1 MTAALLAVLLAAA
14 APASRAAARPAAA
27 SREPRKAADASAAL
41 RTGRYADALQAAVA
55 RLTRAPEDRAAT
67 LIAARA
73 EMALG
78 RTAEARRRLE
88 AANAARPDDLPVR
101 DALMRLYEEV
111 GDRAALA
118 PLIDASYADWN
129 GGHVDRARPADLLA
143 IATAARLDDNW
154 KDANQVLRDAARAD
168 PRDPAPNLDWGLLLL
183 TKHNAS
189 DAEASFRQV
198 LKVDPD
204 NPEAHVGLA
213 RAAVDDRY
221 DAVTARAEIAAALA
235 VNPAHAGALA
245 LRAELGLDGEDFAAA
260 RADVAAIRRLNPNDR
275 GAFRVEAAAA
285 RLLDDA
291 AGYAQARDSDLAVH
305 PHDGQ
310 LFAFVADA
318 LARQRR
324 YEEARA
330 VAADGVAADPGDAA
344 CLSTL
349 AVSLLRLGDE
359 AAGVETLRR
368 AWKRD
373 PYDRRTYNLL
383 DLYEKVI
390 PADTVTVSTAHLQ
403 FRVPRD
409 ARVAVQ
415 EVVGPYLEARY
426 RDDVIRYGFEPRG
439 PVTFELFADPRQ
451 FAVRTTGLPAIGV
464 SAVCFGR
471 VITSESPTNH
481 AFNWGMVLTHELAHV
496 FAIELSRSRVPRWFT
511 EGLSEV
517 EAARARSEW
526 TRHDDADLYGAWRRG
541 EIPSLADLSH
551 AFLGAHSGDEAGRAY
566 ALAAEAVG
574 WLERRFGFGAVRA
587 ALVAYG
593 RGERGA
599 RVLEQVS
606 GMPIAE
612 LDRAFRE
619 DLARRLDR
627 FASQYVPTEWL
638 GPDVA
643 PDSAPARGIAA
654 MARGELEPARNLL
667 ARARALP
674 HPSPGEA
681 AATFFLAGD
690 VALARRDADAAVA
703 ALQGL
708 LGMGPPARDGYDV
721 QVRLALA
728 ELHRRDRAAAEA
740 HLRRALTFDAR
751 RVEPH
756 ALLAELLGTEQR
768 VDDQLTELEAALRL
782 DPHNDRAAKQVVFAE
797 SRRGHTARVIEFA
810 PIATFIDPAS
820 PDLYATLGRALAAS
834 GKRAEAAAAFERAL
848 VFQASDP
855 VALHL
860 QLAAL
865 YDGLGERA
873 RAAAHRAAAGQ

>member
-1 MTAALLAVLLAAA
+1 MNTKPMTPALLAVLLAVAGP
-14 APASRAAARPAAA
+14 APRAAAARPARTAA
-27 SREPRKAADASAAL
+27 ATTGDGSAAL
-41 RTGRYADALQAAVA
+41 RTGHYADALRSAGA
-55 RLTRAPEDRAAT
+55 RLARAPSDRAAT
-67 LIAARA
+67 LVAARA
-73 EMALG
+73 ELALG
-78 RTAEARRRLE
+78 QSAEARRRLE
-88 AANAARPDDLPVR
+88 AAAAARPDDLPVR
-101 DALMRLYEEV
+101 DALMRLYEEL

-129 GGHVDRARPADLLA
+129 GGNVDRTRAADLLA

-183 TKHNAS
+183 AKHNAT
-189 DAEASFRQV
+189 DAESSFRQV
-198 LKVDPD
+198 LKVDAD

-221 DAVTARAEIAAALA
+221 DAITARAEIAAALA
-235 VNPAHAGALA
+235 INPVHAGALA

-260 RADVAAIRRLNPNDR
+260 RDDVAAIRRLNPHDR

-285 RLLDDA
+285 RLLDDTR
-291 AGYAQARDSDLAVH
+291 GYDRARDEDLNVH

-310 LFAFVADA
+310 FFAFVADA

-349 AVSLLRLGDE
+349 AVSLLRIGDE

-390 PADTVTVSTAHLQ
+390 PANTVTVSTAHLQ
-403 FRVPRD
+403 FRIPHA
-409 ARVAVQ
+409 ARTAVQ

-426 RDDVIRYGFEPRG
+426 REDVARYGFEPRG

-496 FAIELSRSRVPRWFT
+496 FAIELSRARVPRWFT
-511 EGLSEV
+511 EGLSEI
-517 EAARARSEW
+517 EAARARPEW
-526 TRHDDADLYGAWRRG
+526 TRHDDADLYGAWRRA
-541 EIPSLADLSH
+541 EIPSLAGLSD

-574 WLERRFGFGAVRA
+574 FLERRFGFGAVRA

-599 RVLEQVS
+599 PVLEHVA

-619 DLARRLDR
+619 DLAGRLDR

-643 PDSAPARGIAA
+643 HDSPAARGIAA
-654 MARGELEPARNLL
+654 MAR
-667 ARARALP
+667 
-674 HPSPGEA
+674 
-681 AATFFLAGD
+681 
-690 VALARRDADAAVA
+690 
-703 ALQGL
+703 
-708 LGMGPPARDGYDV
+708 
-721 QVRLALA
+721 A
-728 ELHRRDRAAAEA
+728 EL
-740 HLRRALTFDAR
+740 
-751 RVEPH
+751 
-756 ALLAELLGTEQR
+756 
-768 VDDQLTELEAALRL
+768 
-782 DPHNDRAAKQVVFAE
+782 
-797 SRRGHTARVIEFA
+797 
-810 PIATFIDPAS
+810 
-820 PDLYATLGRALAAS
+820 
-834 GKRAEAAAAFERAL
+834 
-848 VFQASDP
+848 
-855 VALHL
+855 
-860 QLAAL
+860 
-865 YDGLGERA
+865 
-873 RAAAHRAAAGQ
+873 

>member
-1 MTAALLAVLLAAA
+1 MTPALLGVLLALAG
-14 APASRAAARPAAA
+14 PPPRAAAN
-27 SREPRKAADASAAL
+27 KTADPSAAL
-41 RTGRYADALQAAVA
+41 RTGHYADALRIAGA
-55 RLTRAPEDRAAT
+55 RLSRAPEDRAAT
-67 LIAARA
+67 LAAARA
-73 EMALG
+73 ELALG
-78 RTAEARRRLE
+78 RVGEARRRLE
-88 AANAARPDDLPVR
+88 AAAAARPDDLPLR

-129 GGHVDRARPADLLA
+129 GGHVDRTRAADLLA

-168 PRDPAPNLDWGLLLL
+168 PHDPAPNLEWGLLLL
-183 TKHNAS
+183 AKHNAT
-189 DAEASFRQV
+189 DAESSFRQV
-198 LKVDPD
+198 LKVDAD
-204 NPEAHVGLA
+204 NPDAHVGLA

-235 VNPAHAGALA
+235 INPAHAGALA

-260 RADVAAIRRLNPNDR
+260 RADVAAIRRVNPRDR
-275 GAFRVEAAAA
+275 GAFRVEGAAA

-291 AGYAQARDSDLAVH
+291 AGYGRAREEDLAAH

-310 LFAFVADA
+310 FFAFVADA

-324 YEEARA
+324 YDEARA
-330 VAADGVAADPGDAA
+330 VAADGVAADPGDAD

-349 AVSLLRLGDE
+349 ATSLLRLGDE
-359 AAGVETLRR
+359 AAGVEALRR

-390 PADTVTVSTAHLQ
+390 PAQYVTVPTAHLR
-403 FRVPRD
+403 FRVPRE
-409 ARVAVQ
+409 ARAAIQ

-426 RDDVIRYGFEPRG
+426 SDDVARYGFAPGG
-439 PVTFELFADPRQ
+439 PITFELFADPRQ

-471 VITSESPTNH
+471 VITSESPTNR

-496 FAIELSRSRVPRWFT
+496 FAIELSRARVPRWFT

-517 EAARARSEW
+517 EAARARPEW

-541 EIPSLADLSH
+541 EIPSLADLSD
-551 AFLGAHSGDEAGRAY
+551 AFLGARSGDQAGRAY
-566 ALAAEAVG
+566 ALAADAVG
-574 WLERRFGFGAVRA
+574 FLERRFGFAAVRA

-599 RVLEQVS
+599 GVLERLA
-606 GMPIAE
+606 GMPVAA
-612 LDRAFRE
+612 LDRAFRD
-619 DLARRLDR
+619 DLGGRLQR
-627 FASQYVPTEWL
+627 FAAQYLPTEWL

-654 MARGELEPARNLL
+654 MARGDLDAGRHLL

-681 AATFFLAGD
+681 AATLFLAGE
-690 VALARRDADAAVA
+690 VALARRDADAAIA
-703 ALQGL
+703 ALEGL
-708 LGMGPPARDGYDV
+708 LGLGPPARDGYDV

-728 ELHRRDRAAAEA
+728 EIHRGERSAAEA
-740 HLRRALTFDAR
+740 HLRRALDFDSR

-756 ALLAELLGTEQR
+756 ALLAELLGDQQR
-768 VDDQLTELEAALRL
+768 VDDQLAQLEAALRL
-782 DPHNDRAAKQVVFAE
+782 DPHNDRVAKQVVFAE
-797 SRRGHTARVIEFA
+797 ARRGHTARVIELA

-820 PDLYATLGRALAAS
+820 ADLYATLGRALAAT

-873 RAAAHRAAAGQ
+873 RAAAHRAAAGR

>member
-14 APASRAAARPAAA
+14 GPAPRAAAARPAARLA
-27 SREPRKAADASAAL
+27 EAKRADAAAAL
-41 RTGRYADALQAAVA
+41 RAGAYADALHLAVA
-55 RLTRAPEDRAAT
+55 RLARAPEDRAAT
-67 LIAARA
+67 LVAARA
-73 EMALG
+73 ELSLG
-78 RTAEARRRLE
+78 RVGEARRRLE
-88 AANAARPDDLPVR
+88 AAAAARPDDLPVR

-111 GDRAALA
+111 GDRTALA

-129 GGHVDRARPADLLA
+129 GGRVDRTRPADLLA

-154 KDANQVLRDAARAD
+154 KDANQVLRDAAGAD
-168 PRDPAPNLDWGLLLL
+168 PRDPTPNLDWGLLLL
-183 TKHNAS
+183 AKHNAT
-189 DAEASFRQV
+189 DAESSFRQV
-198 LKVDPD
+198 LKVDAD
-204 NPEAHVGLA
+204 NADAHVGLA

-221 DAVTARAEIAAALA
+221 DAITARAEIASALA
-235 VNPAHAGALA
+235 INPVHAGALA
-245 LRAELGLDGEDFAAA
+245 LRAELGLDGEDFTGA
-260 RADVAAIRRLNPNDR
+260 RADVAAIRRLNPHDR

-291 AGYAQARDSDLAVH
+291 GAYARARDEDLTVH

-310 LFAFVADA
+310 FFAFVAEA

-324 YEEARA
+324 YDEARA
-330 VAADGVAADPGDAA
+330 MAAEGVAADPSDAA

-349 AVSLLRLGDE
+349 AISLLRLGDE
-359 AAGVETLRR
+359 TAGIEALRR

-383 DLYEKVI
+383 ELYEKVI
-390 PADTVTVSTAHLQ
+390 PADSVTVSTAHLH

-409 ARVAVQ
+409 ARTAVA

-426 RDDVIRYGFEPRG
+426 RDDVARYGFEPRG
-439 PVTFELFADPRQ
+439 PITFELYADPRQ

-496 FAIELSRSRVPRWFT
+496 FAIELSRARVPRWFT

-517 EAARARSEW
+517 EAARARPEW

-541 EIPSLADLSH
+541 EIPSLADLSD

-574 WLERRFGFGAVRA
+574 WIERRFGFAAVRA
-587 ALVAYG
+587 ALLAYG
-593 RGERGA
+593 QGARGA
-599 RVLEQVS
+599 RVLEQIA
-606 GMPIAE
+606 GMPVAE

-619 DLARRLDR
+619 DLGRRLDR
-627 FASQYVPTEWL
+627 FAGQYLPTEWL
-638 GPDVA
+638 GADVPPESPA
-643 PDSAPARGIAA
+643 ARGIAA
-654 MARGELEPARNLL
+654 MARGQLEAARNSL

-681 AATFFLAGD
+681 AATLFLAGD
-690 VALARRDADAAVA
+690 VALARRDADAAVD
-703 ALQGL
+703 ALEGL
-708 LGMGPPARDGYDV
+708 LGLGPPARDGYDV

-728 ELHRRDRAAAEA
+728 ELHRRDRASAEA
-740 HLRRALTFDAR
+740 HLRRALAFDSR

-756 ALLAELLGTEQR
+756 ALLAELLGNQQR
-768 VDDQLTELEAALRL
+768 VDDQLAELEAALRL
-782 DPHNDRAAKQVVFAE
+782 DPHNDRTAKQVVFAE
-797 SRRGHTARVIEFA
+797 ARRGHTARVIEFA

-820 PDLYATLGRALAAS
+820 ADLYATLGRALAAS

-855 VALHL
+855 IALHL
-860 QLAAL
+860 QLAGL
-865 YDGLGERA
+865 YEGLGERA
-873 RAAAHRAAAGQ
+873 RAAAHRAAASR

>member
-1 MTAALLAVLLAAA
+1 MA
-14 APASRAAARPAAA
+14 
-27 SREPRKAADASAAL
+27 
-41 RTGRYADALQAAVA
+41 
-55 RLTRAPEDRAAT
+55 RAPEDRAAT
-67 LIAARA
+67 LVAARA

-78 RTAEARRRLE
+78 RIAEARRRLE
-88 AANAARPDDLPVR
+88 AAAADRPDDLPVR
-101 DALMRLYEEV
+101 DALMRLYEEL

-129 GGHVDRARPADLLA
+129 GGHVDRTRPADLLA

-183 TKHNAS
+183 AKHNAT
-189 DAEASFRQV
+189 DAESSFRQV
-198 LKVDPD
+198 LKVDAD

-221 DAVTARAEIAAALA
+221 DAITARAEIAAALA
-235 VNPAHAGALA
+235 INPVHAGALA

-260 RADVAAIRRLNPNDR
+260 RADVAAIRRLNPHDR

-291 AGYAQARDSDLAVH
+291 AGTRARATKISDVH

-310 LFAFVADA
+310 FFAFVADA

-349 AVSLLRLGDE
+349 AISLLRLGDE
-359 AAGVETLRR
+359 AAGVEALRR

-390 PADTVTVSTAHLQ
+390 PARHRDGVDGAPAVPGSARRPRRRPGGRRPVSRGAL
-403 FRVPRD
+403 PR
-409 ARVAVQ
+409 R
-415 EVVGPYLEARY
+415 
-426 RDDVIRYGFEPRG
+426 RG
-439 PVTFELFADPRQ
+439 PVRVRAARAGHVR
-451 FAVRTTGLPAIGV
+451 AVRRIRASSP
-464 SAVCFGR
+464 SARPGCRRSASPRVCFGR

-496 FAIELSRSRVPRWFT
+496 FAIELSRARVPRWFT

-517 EAARARSEW
+517 EAARVRPEW

-541 EIPSLADLSH
+541 EIPSLAGLSD

-566 ALAAEAVG
+566 ALAAEAVAF
-574 WLERRFGFGAVRA
+574 LERRFGFAAVRA

-599 RVLEQVS
+599 PVLEQIA
-606 GMPIAE
+606 GMPIAD

-619 DLARRLDR
+619 DLGRRLDR

-638 GPDVA
+638 GADVA
-643 PDSAPARGIAA
+643 RDSAPARGIAA

-674 HPSPGEA
+674 HPTAGRGGGDPVPG
-681 AATFFLAGD
+681 
-690 VALARRDADAAVA
+690 RR
-703 ALQGL
+703 
-708 LGMGPPARDGYDV
+708 
-721 QVRLALA
+721 
-728 ELHRRDRAAAEA
+728 RRPRAA
-740 HLRRALTFDAR
+740 
-751 RVEPH
+751 
-756 ALLAELLGTEQR
+756 
-768 VDDQLTELEAALRL
+768 
-782 DPHNDRAAKQVVFAE
+782 
-797 SRRGHTARVIEFA
+797 
-810 PIATFIDPAS
+810 
-820 PDLYATLGRALAAS
+820 
-834 GKRAEAAAAFERAL
+834 
-848 VFQASDP
+848 
-855 VALHL
+855 
-860 QLAAL
+860 
-865 YDGLGERA
+865 
-873 RAAAHRAAAGQ
+873 